1 MKKEIKIQNNKRC
14 KKVLETRGLKLS
26 HANKRKRKLRDAI
39 RERER
44 ERVFLCTRIS
54 ILKPQN
60 SETIYRLNGL
70 LL

>member
-14 KKVLETRGLKLS
+14 RKVLETRGLKLS

-39 RERER
+39 REREG
-44 ERVFLCTRIS
+44 VFLCTRIS